1 MRKLLENAF
10 DERVDLKS
18 FFSLAYL
25 AQSAERPAFN
35 LVVRG
40 LIPLVDSNLLFFWRF
55 IGF

>member
-40 LIPLVDSNLLFFWRF
+40 LIPLVGSNLLFFWRF